1 MSLAEPLRRT
11 VLYERHVALGG
22 RMVGFGGWEL
32 PVQYR
37 GIVEEHR
44 AVRSD
49 AGIFDVSHMGEIEV
63 HGPDALA
70 FLQSVLTRDV
80 ASFPV
85 GQAGYALICQPD
97 GGIIDD
103 VFVYHLA
110 DRWLVVVNA
119 ANSARDLAWFR
130 QHAAGF
136 AVTID
141 DRSAQTALVALQ
153 GPRAEALLQVF
164 DAGLAALPYHGVA
177 AGRIAGIGDVRVA
190 RTGYTGEDGFEIFC
204 DTADAGALWDR
215 LLAAGA
221 TPCGLGARDSL
232 RFEACLALYGH
243 EIDAQVNP
251 FEARLGWAVQLD
263 RSDFIGRDA
272 LRAIKAAGPGRR
284 LVGFTMVGRGI
295 ARSGYAVQDIDGT
308 PIGHVTSG
316 MPAPTVGG
324 HLGMALLAS
333 SAAAPGASFDVI
345 IRERP
350 VRAASLRMPFYP
362 SRRRRT
368 RD

>member
-1 MSLAEPLRRT
+1 MSRAEPLQRT
-11 VLYERHVALGG
+11 PLHERHVALGG
-22 RMVGFGGWEL
+22 RMVEFGGWEL

-37 GIVEEHR
+37 GIAEEHR

-49 AGIFDVSHMGEIEV
+49 VGIFDVSHMGEIEV
-63 HGPDALA
+63 HGADALA
-70 FLQSVLTRDV
+70 FLQWVLTRDV
-80 ASFPV
+80 ATLDV
-85 GQAGYALICQPD
+85 GQSGYALICQPD
-97 GGIIDD
+97 GGIVDD

-136 AVTID
+136 AVTIT
-141 DRSAQTALVALQ
+141 DRSPQTALVALQ
-153 GPRAEALLQVF
+153 GPRAAALL
-164 DAGLAALPYHGVA
+164 AGLAPELAALPYHGVA
-177 AGRIAGIGDVRVA
+177 AGRLAGVGDLLAA

-204 DTADAGALWDR
+204 AADDAGAVWDR

-243 EIDAQVNP
+243 EIDVHVNP
-251 FEARLGWAVQLD
+251 FEARLGWVVQLD
-263 RSDFIGRDA
+263 KGDFIGRAA
-272 LRAIKAAGPGRR
+272 LQAIKAAGATRR
-284 LVGFTMVGRGI
+284 LVGFAMVERGI
-295 ARSGYAVQDIDGT
+295 ARGGYAVQAIDGS
-308 PIGHVTSG
+308 PLGYVTSG
-316 MPAPTVGG
+316 MPALTVGG

-333 SAAAPGASFDVI
+333 SAAVPGATFDVV

-350 VRAASLRMPFYP
+350 VRAAAMRMPFYS
-362 SRRRRT
+362 SRRRQA